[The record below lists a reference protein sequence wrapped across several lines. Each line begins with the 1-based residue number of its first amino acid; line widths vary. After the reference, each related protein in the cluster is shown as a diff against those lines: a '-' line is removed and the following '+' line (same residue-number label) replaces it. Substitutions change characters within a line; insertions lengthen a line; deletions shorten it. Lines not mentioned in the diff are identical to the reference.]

1 MDNLHQDKI
10 FDKIIYKDVV
20 VKEKEFSN
28 CKFINCNFSSTI
40 FTDCSFE
47 DCVFENCDLAMMKV
61 KYSRFLDVSF
71 KECKMIGIMWDEA
84 SLPFSITCEDS
95 NISYSS
101 FYGMKLKKIKIH
113 KCISHEV
120 NFSEAD
126 MQLSK
131 FNYTDLQDSIFQ
143 NTNLVKADFSH
154 ASNYNGIDLSSRK
167 IKKTIF
173 LLPEAL
179 VLFNN
184 FDIILK

>member
-1 MDNLHQDKI
+1 MEKFHQNKI

-20 VKEKEFSN
+20 VKDKEFSK
-28 CKFINCNFSSTI
+28 CKFTNCNFSNTT

-47 DCVFENCDLAMMKV
+47 DCVFENCDLAMLKV
-61 KYSRFLDVSF
+61 KYSHFLDVSF
-71 KECKMIGIMWDEA
+71 KECKLIGIMWDEA
-84 SLPFSITCEDS
+84 SLPFSITCENS

-101 FYGMKLKKIKIH
+101 FYGMKLKKMRIY

-154 ASNYNGIDLSSRK
+154 ASNYNGIDLSSKK

-173 LLPEAL
+173 SLPEAL
-179 VLFNN
+179 VLFNS
-184 FDIILK
+184 FDIVLK